1 MDTQIT
7 RICAGVNV
15 SQELFLKYGTDELI
29 KIRSKK
35 FQKRIYLQVQMNNKI
50 G

>member
-15 SQELFLKYGTDELI
+15 SPELFLKYGMDELI
-29 KIRSKK
+29 KIRDKK
-35 FQKRIYLQVQMNNKI
+35 IPGTYIHVST
-50 G
+50 GTYE